1 MEECVLMRKVESK
14 EFKVIV
20 VVLAIGTKRLMIVK
34 SVLMGKVAAVETIKL
49 EPDMLQ
55 VTVAVSDEQETLPD
69 ERY

>member
-1 MEECVLMRKVESK
+1 MEECVLMRKVETK
-14 EFKVIV
+14 DFKVIV

>member
-1 MEECVLMRKVESK
+1 MLMRKVESK

>member
-1 MEECVLMRKVESK
+1 MRKVESK

>member
-1 MEECVLMRKVESK
+1 MLMRKVESK

-55 VTVAVSDEQETLPD
+55 VTVAVSEEQETLPD